1 MTTITTTH
9 EKTITIATQNVGG
22 IKLESERGRG
32 PKLATLRNLV
42 SKSTDFLV
50 LTETRVYV
58 CAVRKLK
65 IKYGLKPTAFSLH
78 RRPRGGVIIFS
89 RMEHKLIPDSIRT
102 SNTAGHITAAVYE
115 VATLPTIVVGVYGH
129 SDSSDRASLQVMRDL
144 QLILRELTQVYET
157 QRILVAGDFN
167 AGMEEEDTNS
177 GTNKKPLTTEL
188 LQTLLQ
194 DYHLVDI
201 GAKLNN
207 KSHTWL
213 RRDSSGQSSRIDY
226 LLSSIPMGAAFY
238 KTTFSVFDHTYL
250 EATLNVTKQ
259 SKQKTMKD
267 FILGTDEY
275 IIRSQDYLTELLV
288 PYCDPQQPPP
298 PHPASPASQG
308 SLGARLGGGGV
319 TRGPR

>member
-1 MTTITTTH
+1 
-9 EKTITIATQNVGG
+9 
-22 IKLESERGRG
+22 L
-32 PKLATLRNLV
+32 
-42 SKSTDFLV
+42 
-50 LTETRVYV
+50 
-58 CAVRKLK
+58 
-65 IKYGLKPTAFSLH
+65 
-78 RRPRGGVIIFS
+78 
-89 RMEHKLIPDSIRT
+89 EHKLIPDSTCT
-102 SNTAGHITAAVYE
+102 SNTAGQVTAAVYE

-129 SDSSDRASLQVMRDL
+129 SDSSDRASLLVMRDL

-188 LQTLLQ
+188 LYTLLQ

-207 KSHTWL
+207 KSHTWF

-226 LLSSIPMGAAFY
+226 LLSSIPMGAALY
-238 KTTFSVFDHTYL
+238 KTTFSMFDHTYL

-259 SKQKTMKD
+259 SKQKTIKD

-275 IIRSQDYLTELLV
+275 IIRSQDYLTELLA

-298 PHPASPASQG
+298 HTLSALSQNA
-308 SLGARLGGGGV
+308 LGVRLGGGDM
-319 TRGPR
+319 GPWMKT